1 MEKYHKT
8 DICPIENENER
19 DENYVGSNTCIDSS
33 RTKDN
38 YRLLFR
44 NSSYTDFINA
54 RISELNLPKAPRK
67 DAVLMASFVVGSD
80 REFFKGLDEYE
91 QNCFFRDCANF
102 FIDRYGRKNII
113 SAVVHNDETTPH
125 MHLNLIPINDGR
137 FCAKDLLNRNELSKL
152 QTEFHEKVGRRW
164 GLMRGKEG
172 STASHLSTAEFK
184 AKCIVDEAW
193 DKSTEI
199 ISTAGKRAQAE
210 LETME
215 KAVQKAD
222 EHFTETM
229 KEISTAKAERDKII
243 EERNAEADYT
253 QALEDAKQ
261 GKFAKS
267 KNGLRNQI
275 VVLTAEVKRLKEV
288 VDRQQKDNAL
298 LYKELQELSKDKEKF
313 NKMSRAYILFR
324 EREPEAFARAFFRA
338 PSIVGAL
345 IPQNE
350 PIANL
355 GKSRLQQIEEEIE
368 RENAPK
374 STNKKLNSKG
384 A

>member
-19 DENYVGSNTCIDSS
+19 DEKYVGSNTCIDSS

-44 NSSYTDFINA
+44 SSSYTDFINA
-54 RISELNLPKAPRK
+54 RISELNLPNAPRK

-91 QNCFFRDCANF
+91 QNGFFRDCANF
-102 FIDRYGRKNII
+102 FIDRYGSKNII
-113 SAVVHNDETTPH
+113 SAVVHNDETAPH
-125 MHLNLIPINDGR
+125 MHLNLIPIKEGR
-137 FCAKDLLNRNELSKL
+137 LCAKDLLNRNALSKL
-152 QTEFHEKVGRRW
+152 QTEFHEEVGKRW

-184 AKCIVDEAW
+184 AKCIVDEAIH
-193 DKSTEI
+193 KSSEI
-199 ISTAGKRAQAE
+199 ISNAGKRAYTE
-210 LETME
+210 LEAME

-222 EHFTETM
+222 EHFTDTM

-261 GKFAKS
+261 GKFAFS

-275 VVLTAEVKRLKEV
+275 VVLTAEVKRLEEV
-288 VDRQQKDNAL
+288 VDRQQKDNGL
-298 LYKELQELSKDKEKF
+298 LYREVQELSKDKDKF
-313 NKMSRAYILFR
+313 TKMSRAYTLFR
-324 EREPEAFARAFFRA
+324 EREPEAFTRAFHRA
-338 PSIVGAL
+338 PSIVGAF
-345 IPQNE
+345 IPKDE

-368 RENAPK
+368 REKSPK
-374 STNKKLNSKG
+374 PTNKKLNSKG
-384 A
+384 D